1 MTVIEAI
8 TSVARGHTFAV
19 AAGEGVDSTL
29 NRWGLIGGVLHT
41 GALVRCQFHAI
52 RAATYPLEQWHW
64 EAEVAA
70 VAIWIC
76 LPVAGVGAWEWE

>member
-1 MTVIEAI
+1 MTVIKAI
-8 TSVARGHTFAV
+8 TSVTYGHTFAV

-29 NRWGLIGGVLHT
+29 NCWGLIGRVLHT
-41 GALVRCQFHAI
+41 VPLVRCQLHAI
-52 RAATYPLEQWHW
+52 WAATYPLEHWHR

-76 LPVAGVGAWEWE
+76 LPVAEVGT